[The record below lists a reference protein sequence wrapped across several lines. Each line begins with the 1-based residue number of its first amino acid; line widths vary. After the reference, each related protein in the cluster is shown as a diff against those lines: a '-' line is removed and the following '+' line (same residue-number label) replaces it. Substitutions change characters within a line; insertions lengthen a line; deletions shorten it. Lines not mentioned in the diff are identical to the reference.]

1 MKPSEVREMTDADI
15 SARIGELEEERF
27 RLKFRA
33 ATETLEDPL
42 RLRFIRRDVAR
53 LHTILR
59 ERALDAGAPRR
70 GRKNIAAARRAE
82 AESGTTAAAGGAAAG
97 AAKKG
102 AAKKGAAKGA
112 KGAKPT
118 AKRAGSTTGAKRA
131 GAR

>member
-15 SARIGELEEERF
+15 SARIAELEEERF

-42 RLRFIRRDVAR
+42 RLRFIRRDIAR

-59 ERALDAGAPRR
+59 ERALEGGAPRR

-82 AESGTTAAAGGAAAG
+82 AGAGATAG
-97 AAKKG
+97 AAKTGAARKG
-102 AAKKGAAKGA
+102 AAKSAT
-112 KGAKPT
+112 PT